1 MSEFYTIKNATK
13 GLYKEKGS
21 KFMAFAFPIRSGQEI
36 KSNLADLRKEYH
48 DARHH
53 CYAWVRGLSDQKSRA
68 NDDGEPAHSAGMP
81 ILGQIK
87 SSNLTNVLVV
97 VVRYFG
103 GTKLGV
109 GGLTNAYKVAAA
121 DALQKGRKEVIYEV
135 RNLTLDFEYDQISQ
149 VERLIDEYDL
159 EVTRIYGE
167 KCQVKGSIKED
178 DIIRFRQ
185 SARNYYTIS
194 IQIES

>member
-1 MSEFYTIKNATK
+1 
-13 GLYKEKGS
+13 
-21 KFMAFAFPIRSGQEI
+21 MAFAFPIRSGQEI